1 MTCPFK
7 LANCSNHETW
17 EEEYNGDMTC
27 VQHIWDFC
35 TDEISPECFKAET
48 TRRTKDG

>member
-7 LANCSNHETW
+7 LANCANHESW
-17 EEEYNGDMTC
+17 AEAYNGDVTC

-35 TDEISPECFKAET
+35 MDEIDPECFRAISMV
-48 TRRTKDG
+48 RKDE